1 MALGVDG
8 RGRLAVW
15 CMRERAMMGKGREGE
30 GRGGE
35 GRGGK
40 GVRSIGLLVKGRCR
54 DFDWERV
61 GERGFETCF
70 AFLCLLFDG
79 QCI

>member
-15 CMRERAMMGKGREGE
+15 CMRERAIMGK
-30 GRGGE
+30 

-40 GVRSIGLLVKGRCR
+40 GVRSTGLLVKGRCR
-54 DFDWERV
+54 DFVWKRV
-61 GERGFETCF
+61 RERGLETCF
-70 AFLCLLFDG
+70 TFSCLLFDV
-79 QCI
+79 